1 MSMEDPF
8 SVWAG
13 FANEAKGG
21 GKEVVTKL
29 KPFIEAASAM
39 GLGGLGVS
47 GVTGAFGGGV
57 YDSVLRARAAD
68 EGLASSA
75 GSKSKYYSHESAAN
89 KGAELRLARALTL
102 IAATVLCDGAPAELQ
117 FPSRMR
123 KSRSVILNGA
133 TRADD
138 SHHNYLTGRLPYGS
152 IEDFENLLH
161 AVSFRR
167 DWNGELHH
175 VYSAQIAKFARE
187 WNMELHRDFMSYLVL
202 AIGVKHVE
210 ESMGQLVHA
219 LRMVGFIHQSREGDT
234 LKAVSMR
241 DGAFDGSIGI
251 QAVEKLVG
259 IEARRRR
266 ELREAQERAIAEQIR
281 EVEELA
287 RQQVELD
294 MNPMLSSW

>member
-1 MSMEDPF
+1 MEDPF
-8 SVWAG
+8 SVLAG

-68 EGLASSA
+68 KELTCEAR
-75 GSKSKYYSHESAAN
+75 KSKYYSSDSWCSKE
-89 KGAELRLARALTL
+89 AELRLARALTL
-102 IAATVLCDGAPAELQ
+102 TAAAVLCDGAHGELN
-117 FPSRMR
+117 FPRRMR
-123 KSRSVILNGA
+123 DERRLILDGV

-138 SHHNYLTGRLPYGS
+138 TRHRYISGKLYGEL

-161 AVSFRR
+161 TVSYHR
-167 DWNGELHH
+167 DWNGEPHH
-175 VYSAQIAKFARE
+175 VYSERIAKFARE
-187 WNMELHRDFMSYLVL
+187 WNMELHRDFMGYLVS
-202 AIGVKHVE
+202 AVGAQHVK

-219 LRMVGFIHQSREGDT
+219 LRMVGFIHQSREGNT
-234 LKAVSMR
+234 LKAVSMK
-241 DGAFDGSIGI
+241 DGTFDESLGIKVVEQLIG
-251 QAVEKLVG
+251 G
-259 IEARRRR
+259 EAKRRR
-266 ELREAQERAIAEQIR
+266 EQQEAQERAIAEQIR

-287 RQQVELD
+287 RQQVELE